1 MSGGPQVDKL
11 IFLLED
17 PQRISLLREWC
28 PKDSRACGSHS
39 RVIKD
44 LTAEQYLVAARQ
56 VLDDRAIKVVR
67 QCVARQVL
75 MEGKQMNCLL
85 KGGHAQGL
93 TSFVGSVLLHIATAK
108 LGSQPYAPKEIG
120 SVPEIP
126 ADIYRSLV
134 KCRASLNKKLRN
146 ASGVALSTVAT
157 EWKSLKER
165 MEMVEAEERAKVAAL
180 NDQAGEAR
188 PQKSNPEKVADDAP
202 EPELDPLIHDS
213 VKVRMVVHT
222 ISRKDKDDLD
232 NNRATW
238 VVGGSECWAG
248 PQASL
253 PTDQTSP
260 SSSNSPSCAGSRR

>member
-1 MSGGPQVDKL
+1 MRTLMSGGPQVDKL

-108 LGSQPYAPKEIG
+108 LGTH
-120 SVPEIP
+120 
-126 ADIYRSLV
+126 R
-134 KCRASLNKKLRN
+134 R
-146 ASGVALSTVAT
+146 
-157 EWKSLKER
+157 KS
-165 MEMVEAEERAKVAAL
+165 AQFH
-180 NDQAGEAR
+180 NF
-188 PQKSNPEKVADDAP
+188 PQ
-202 EPELDPLIHDS
+202 
-213 VKVRMVVHT
+213 T
-222 ISRKDKDDLD
+222 FSRV
-232 NNRATW
+232 W
-238 VVGGSECWAG
+238 
-248 PQASL
+248 
-253 PTDQTSP
+253 
-260 SSSNSPSCAGSRR
+260 